1 MAIKR
6 VSFGEWINTIDE
18 TALTTILNDYTPFS
32 YRNAEG
38 ELVRGK
44 EPILPPKKIIPLTC
58 PCCGGKINN
67 NKCIYCDTEFY
78 IER

>member
-1 MAIKR
+1 MAIR
-6 VSFGEWINTIDE
+6 TIGFGEWINTIDKTE
-18 TALTTILNDYTPFS
+18 LTTFLNT

-38 ELVRGK
+38 ILVRGR
-44 EPILPPKKIIPLTC
+44 EEPKKIIPLTC

-78 IER
+78 VER